1 MSTPDKE
8 QFVTSLARGLSV
20 LRSFGPDRPEQTIGQ
35 VAEATGLSP
44 AVTRRFLLTLVRLGY
59 LRQVDRRFVLA
70 PQVLELGASYSDS
83 MNLAEV
89 AQPHLQQIR
98 DETGDSVSLTT
109 LVGTDIMH
117 LAHLQTERLLR
128 FAVTQGSRVPAYVS
142 ATGRAMLATLGDARL
157 DAFFAAAE
165 LPSRTPHTVTGEDR
179 LREQLATV
187 RHAGY
192 ALVVDEL
199 DVGITVI
206 GVPVMP
212 DGSTAVAGISC
223 AVASGLCPPEEFV
236 GSRLP
241 LLRRAA
247 DTLARQISRS
257 PALRHSL
264 APADPTY

>member
-8 QFVTSLARGLSV
+8 QFVTSLARGLAV

-35 VAEATGLSP
+35 VADATALSP
-44 AVTRRFLLTLVRLGY
+44 AVTRRFLLTLVQLGY
-59 LRQVDRRFVLA
+59 LRQVDRRFVLT

-109 LVGTDIMH
+109 LAGTDVMH
-117 LAHLQTERLLR
+117 LVHLQTERLLR

-142 ATGRAMLATLGDARL
+142 ATGRAILATLSDARL
-157 DAFFAAAE
+157 DEYFAAAE
-165 LPSRTPHTVTGEDR
+165 LSPRTPHTVTDEDR
-179 LREQLATV
+179 LRDLLVTV
-187 RHAGY
+187 RQNGY

-223 AVASGLCPPEEFV
+223 AVASGLYAPEAFV
-236 GSRLP
+236 ESRLP
-241 LLRRAA
+241 LLLGAA
-247 DTLARQISRS
+247 ERLARQIARS

-264 APADPTY
+264 APAGR